1 MTAFKTTTLIAALAS
16 AFALSACDRRDDD
29 RTAGERLDTAVAS
42 AERRSDEARADVKR
56 ESAEARSDVNR
67 AVDQAGDK
75 MKDASITTK
84 VNAELAGDNDLSALK
99 INVDTNAGHV
109 VLRGTAPNDAARDR
123 ATTIAQRVE
132 GVLSVDNQL
141 TVGNRG

>member
-1 MTAFKTTTLIAALAS
+1 MNALKTTTLISALAA
-16 AFALSACDRRDDD
+16 AFALSACDRKEE

-42 AERRSDEARADVKR
+42 ADQRAETMKNDVKR
-56 ESAEARSDVNR
+56 ETAEARSDVNR

-84 VNAELAGDNDLSALK
+84 VNAELAQDSELSALK
-99 INVDTNAGHV
+99 INVDTQAGRV
-109 VLRGTAPNDAARDR
+109 VLRGTAPNDNARDR
-123 ATTIAQRVE
+123 ATTLAQRVE
-132 GVLSVDNQL
+132 GVLTVDNQL